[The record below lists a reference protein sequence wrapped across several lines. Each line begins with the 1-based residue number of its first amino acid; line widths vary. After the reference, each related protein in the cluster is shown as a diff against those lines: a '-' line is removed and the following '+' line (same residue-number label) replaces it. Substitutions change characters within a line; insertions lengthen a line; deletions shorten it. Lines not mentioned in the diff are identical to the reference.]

1 MGALT
6 VSCESDQEYKKLLKL
21 LAMEKGI
28 SIARL
33 VRDAL
38 DKVYGEDL
46 TRVGSFFTS
55 SVSNEAQP
63 DYTGNAAKAKDRK
76 SA

>member
-46 TRVGSFFTS
+46 TRVGSFFAER
-55 SVSNEAQP
+55 VAIEAQP
-63 DYTGNAAKAKDRK
+63 DYTGNAQITEDRK